1 MKVLLLTPTYFPQ
14 LTGNA
19 VTVHRIAT
27 GLSQLGAACKVMDLS
42 RISGIDLLD
51 AAGSFSPDLIHNFHA
66 YKSGR
71 SGLLLKKILGVPMVT
86 TMTGTDI
93 NVDLKEDERE
103 KTIQDVLE
111 ASDIITV
118 FNDHAFSVL
127 RKHGVPGDKIRIV
140 HQSVLLE
147 EKSGVD
153 FRSLQGVDREDVVFL
168 MSGGI
173 RRIKHIGYAID
184 VLTEVKKVR
193 PHLRFFIA
201 GLVLETEEYDR
212 IEKRLHRRP
221 WITYLGQVGREYIPS
236 LLKSVD
242 VVLNT
247 SASESEANALLEA
260 FSCRKIVI
268 ARRIPGNASLLT
280 EKTGFLFRNRREF
293 YEKAIYVIDHPAALD
308 GVRHE
313 ADRLMRTI
321 FSFSEEQAGYAAV
334 YEALVGPWRKKDK
347 RGSIS

>member
-1 MKVLLLTPTYFPQ
+1 MKALLLTPTYFPQ

-19 VTVHRIAT
+19 VTVHRIAM
-27 GLSQLGAACKVMDLS
+27 GLSQQGVECRIVDLS
-42 RISGIDLLD
+42 QVSGVNLLD
-51 AAGSFSPDLIHNFHA
+51 AAGSFSPDVIHNFHA

-71 SGLLLKKILGVPMVT
+71 AGLLLKKILGVPMIT
-86 TMTGTDI
+86 TLTGTDI
-93 NVDLKEDERE
+93 NVDMKGDERE
-103 KTIQDVLE
+103 KTIQGVLD

-127 RKHGVPGDKIRIV
+127 RKHGVPGAKIRII

-147 EKSGVD
+147 EKSTID
-153 FRSLQGVDREDVVFL
+153 YRSLHDVGKKDVLFL

-173 RRIKHIGYAID
+173 RRIKHIGYAIN
-184 VLTEVKKVR
+184 VLAEVKKVR
-193 PHLRFFIA
+193 PHLRLFIA
-201 GLVLETEEYDR
+201 GLVLEQEEYDR
-212 IEKRLHRRP
+212 IEKRLHRLP
-221 WITYLGQVGREYIPS
+221 WITYLGQVQRDEIPS

-260 FSCRKIVI
+260 FYCRKIVI

-293 YEKAIYVIDHPAALD
+293 YEKAIYVIDHPAALE
-308 GVRHE
+308 GVRQE
-313 ADRLMRTI
+313 ADRLMRTT
-321 FSFSEEQAGYAAV
+321 FSFAGEKAGYAAV
-334 YEALVGPWRKKDK
+334 YEALVGPWRRK
-347 RGSIS
+347 G

>member
-1 MKVLLLTPTYFPQ
+1 MKALLLSPTYFPQ

-27 GLSQLGAACKVMDLS
+27 GLAQEGVECRVLDLS
-42 RISGIDLLD
+42 QISGVDLLD
-51 AAGSFSPDLIHNFHA
+51 AAGSFIPDIIHNFHA

-71 SGLLLKKILGVPMVT
+71 AGLLLKKILGVPMIT
-86 TMTGTDI
+86 TLTGTDI
-93 NVDLKEDERE
+93 NVDLKGDEKA
-103 KTIQDVLE
+103 KTIRDVLE

-118 FNDHAFSVL
+118 FNDYAFSVL
-127 RKHGVPGDKIRIV
+127 RKHGVPSKKIRII

-147 EKSGVD
+147 EKSTVD
-153 FRSLQGVDREDVVFL
+153 YRSLYGVGKEDILFL

-184 VLTEVKKVR
+184 VLKEVKKVR
-193 PHLRFFIA
+193 PQLRLFIA
-201 GLVLETEEYDR
+201 GLVLEQEEYDR
-212 IEKRLHRRP
+212 LEKRMQHLP
-221 WITYLGQVGREYIPS
+221 WITYLGQVSRTGIPS

-247 SASESEANALLEA
+247 SASESAANALLEA
-260 FSCRKIVI
+260 CACRRIVI

-280 EKTGFLFRNRREF
+280 DQTGFLFRNRREF
-293 YEKAIYVIDHPAALD
+293 YEKVIYVIDHPAALERI
-308 GVRHE
+308 RHE

-321 FSFSEEQAGYAAV
+321 FSFSGEKAGYAAV
-334 YEALVGPWRKKDK
+334 YEALVAPWREK
-347 RGSIS
+347 G

>member
-1 MKVLLLTPTYFPQ
+1 MKTLLLTPTYFPQ

-19 VTVHRIAT
+19 VTVHRIAA
-27 GLSQLGAACKVMDLS
+27 GLAQQGWECRIMDLS
-42 RISGIDLLD
+42 QISGVNLLD
-51 AAGSFSPDLIHNFHA
+51 AAGSFSPDVIHNFHA

-71 SGLLLKKILGVPMVT
+71 SGLLLKKLLGVPMIT

-93 NVDLKEDERE
+93 NVDLKGDERE
-103 KTIQDVLE
+103 RTIQAVLD

-127 RKHGVPGDKIRIV
+127 RKHGISGEKIRII
-140 HQSVLLE
+140 HQSVLLGE
-147 EKSGVD
+147 NSTVDYRSLHGVD
-153 FRSLQGVDREDVVFL
+153 KEDVLFL

-184 VLTEVKKVR
+184 VLAAAKKVR
-193 PHLRFFIA
+193 PRLHLFIA
-201 GLVLETEEYDR
+201 GLVLEQEEYGR
-212 IEKRLHRRP
+212 IEKRLQHHP
-221 WITYLGQVGREYIPS
+221 WISYLGQVPRVDIPS

-260 FSCRKIVI
+260 FYCRKIVI

-293 YEKAIYVIDHPAALD
+293 YEKAIYVIDHASSLE
-308 GVRHE
+308 GIRRE
-313 ADRLMRTI
+313 ADRLMRTT
-321 FSFSEEQAGYAAV
+321 FSFAGEKFGYAAV
-334 YEALVGPWRKKDK
+334 YEALVGPLRKK
-347 RGSIS
+347 R